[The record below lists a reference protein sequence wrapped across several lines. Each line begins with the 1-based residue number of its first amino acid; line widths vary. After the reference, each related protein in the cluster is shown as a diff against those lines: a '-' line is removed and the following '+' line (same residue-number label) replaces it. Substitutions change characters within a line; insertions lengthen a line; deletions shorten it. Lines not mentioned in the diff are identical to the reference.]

1 MNVATIDRTP
11 TVTAPQES
19 LSHLRHLITLT
30 QVQARE
36 GKIKWQGDDGVIRTG
51 RLWRGVRAANYTVI
65 PGADPR
71 GHLVLV
77 TDLDK
82 VDHLI
87 AFDHLVSL
95 YDQGLLQVR

>member
-11 TVTAPQES
+11 TVTAPQDS
-19 LSHLRHLITLT
+19 LLHLRHVLNL
-30 QVQARE
+30 VQAQGRE
-36 GKIKWQGDDGVIRTG
+36 GKIKWQDADGVIRTG

-87 AFDHLVSL
+87 AFDDLVSL